1 MKLIICEK
9 PSVAKSVSSA
19 LGAKSR
25 ADGFYEGNGLLV
37 SWCVG
42 HLVSPMDAAGY
53 DPGYKKW
60 SYDDLPI
67 LPEPFRHVLA
77 PGKEDAFENL
87 CALMGRPDVD
97 TVVNACDAGREGELI
112 FRLVYEMAGCTKPIL
127 RLWISSM
134 EDAAIREGFQN
145 LRPGAEY
152 EALYQSAL
160 CRQKADWLVG
170 INATRLFSVLYHRT
184 LNVGRV
190 QTPTLAMLADRDW
203 KITSFKKEKYHHVRL
218 TVGGAEAV
226 SEKISSPEDAQAVQA
241 VCAGNTAVC
250 TSATRE
256 QKKEQPPK
264 LYDLTTL
271 QRETNRMFGY
281 TAKQTLDYAQSLY
294 EKKLLTYPRTDSRY
308 LTSDMA
314 ETASCILHLAA
325 KVPPFDGCADFIPDV
340 AALIS
345 DQDVS
350 DHHAIIPTMEMEK
363 ADVGVLP
370 VGERNLFLLVC
381 CKLLCAAAEPHVY
394 ETVTAVFD
402 CGGHSFTAKGKHV
415 VSGGWREI
423 DRIFRSFL
431 KEKPADGDGGGS
443 LPDFKEGQTFEGVE
457 AAVTEHFT
465 SPPKPYT
472 EDTLLSAMENAGKE
486 DIPDEAERKGLGTP
500 ATRAAIIEKLVAAG
514 FVERKGKNLIPTKA
528 GINLVTILPEPLT
541 SPMLTAEW
549 EQKLTEVAKG
559 SANPVGF
566 LEGIRDMVRELV
578 QTYSHISEE
587 GQKLFAPEK
596 EVIGTCPRCG
606 RPVYEGKKNFSC
618 SDRSCGFVLWKN
630 DRFWTSRKKELTKK
644 MAADLLKKGRTN
656 VKGMWSEKKGAAY
669 DAAVILDDTGGK
681 YINFKLEFP
690 KRKAGGNGR

>member
-67 LPEPFRHVLA
+67 LPEPFRYVLA

-87 CALMGRPDVD
+87 RALMDRPDVD

-145 LRPGAEY
+145 LRPGADY
-152 EALYQSAL
+152 DALYQSAL

-170 INATRLFSVLYHRT
+170 INATRLFSVLYHST

-226 SEKISSPEDAQAVQA
+226 SEKIVSPEDAQAVQA
-241 VCAGNTAVC
+241 ACAGNTAVC

-271 QRETNRMFGY
+271 QREANRMFGY

-314 ETASCILHLAA
+314 ETVSCILHLAA
-325 KVPPFDGCADFIPDV
+325 KEPPFDGCADFFPDV
-340 AALIS
+340 AALVS

-363 ADVGVLP
+363 ADVGALP

-415 VSGGWREI
+415 VFGGWREI

-431 KEKPADGDGGGS
+431 KEKPADGDGGGG

-500 ATRAAIIEKLVAAG
+500 ATRAAIIEKLVVAG

-528 GINLVTILPEPLT
+528 GINLVTVLPEPLT

-559 SANPVGF
+559 SADPAGF
-566 LEGIRDMVRELV
+566 LDGIQDMVRELV

-630 DRFWTSRKKELTKK
+630 DRFWTSRRKELTKK

-690 KRKAGGNGR
+690 KRKGGGNGR

>member
-67 LPEPFRHVLA
+67 LPEPFRYVLA

-87 CALMGRPDVD
+87 RALMDRPDVD

-112 FRLVYEMAGCTKPIL
+112 FRLVYEMTGCTKPIL

-145 LRPGAEY
+145 LRPGADY
-152 EALYQSAL
+152 DALYQSAL

-226 SEKISSPEDAQAVQA
+226 SEKISSPEDAQAVQTA
-241 VCAGNTAVC
+241 CAGNTAVC

-271 QRETNRMFGY
+271 QREANRMFGY

-314 ETASCILHLAA
+314 ETATCILHLAA
-325 KVPPFDGCADFIPDV
+325 EVPPFDGCADFFPDV

-345 DQDVS
+345 DPDVS

-363 ADVGVLP
+363 ADVGALP

-381 CKLLCAAAEPHVY
+381 CKLLCAAAEPYVY
-394 ETVTAVFD
+394 EAVTAVFD

-431 KEKPADGDGGGS
+431 KEKQTDGDNGS
-443 LPDFKEGQTFEGVE
+443 DLPDFKEGQTFEGVE

-528 GINLVTILPEPLT
+528 GINLVTVLPEPLT

-559 SANPVGF
+559 SANPAGF
-566 LEGIRDMVRELV
+566 LDGIQDMVRELV

-630 DRFWTSRKKELTKK
+630 DRFWTSRRKELTKK

>member
-67 LPEPFRHVLA
+67 LPEPFRYVLA

-87 CALMGRPDVD
+87 RALMDRPDVD

-145 LRPGAEY
+145 LRPGADY
-152 EALYQSAL
+152 DALYQSAL

-170 INATRLFSVLYHRT
+170 INATRLFSVLYHST

-226 SEKISSPEDAQAVQA
+226 SEKIVSPEDAQAVQA
-241 VCAGNTAVC
+241 ACAGNTAVC

-271 QRETNRMFGY
+271 QREANRMFGY

-314 ETASCILHLAA
+314 ETVSCILHLAA
-325 KVPPFDGCADFIPDV
+325 KEPPFDGCADFFPDV
-340 AALIS
+340 AALVS

-363 ADVGVLP
+363 ADVGALP

-431 KEKPADGDGGGS
+431 KEKPADGDGGGG

-528 GINLVTILPEPLT
+528 GINLVTVLPEPLT

-549 EQKLTEVAKG
+549 EQKLTEIAKG
-559 SANPVGF
+559 NADPAGF
-566 LEGIRDMVRELV
+566 LDGIRDMVRELV

-596 EVIGTCPRCG
+596 EVIGVCPRCG

-630 DRFWTSRKKELTKK
+630 DRFWTSRRKELTKK

-656 VKGMWSEKKGAAY
+656 VKGMWSEKKGVAY

-690 KRKAGGNGR
+690 KRKGGGNGR